1 MSAERRMASHRRA
14 SRRCA
19 RLSATIVKIV
29 AVPAGDR
36 LMGYIKDQ
44 IDTVK
49 DEVVEDVR
57 LTPGKIE
64 FIKFTSD
71 KGE

>member
-1 MSAERRMASHRRA
+1 
-14 SRRCA
+14 
-19 RLSATIVKIV
+19 LSATIVKIV